1 MSYKGVFEL
10 KDLKQLEY
18 YYKNNEFD
26 MDRII
31 EDFTPYI
38 TTIINNGTN
47 DVVSFEDKEEI
58 FSDTFF
64 ILWKNRNYKLQ

>member
-1 MSYKGVFEL
+1 MKEL
-10 KDLKQLEY
+10 KNLED
-18 YYKNNEFD
+18 YYKNNEID
-26 MDRII
+26 MDKII

-47 DVVSFEDKEEI
+47 STISFEDKEEI

-64 ILWKNRNYKLQ
+64 ILWKNIFAGMGE